1 MDFSKYSILVVDD
14 QTGVRRLLQETFR
27 EEGYNVDTAKEG
39 AEALVKIKE
48 SPPSLV
54 LLDMKM
60 PGMNGLETL
69 HQIIKD
75 NPAQV
80 VIMMTAYEEL
90 EVVQDARKLGVKD
103 YITKPFDLN
112 YLKEL
117 IKSILCKTPKG

>member
-1 MDFSKYSILVVDD
+1 MDLSKYSILVVDD

-69 HQIIKD
+69 QQIIKN
-75 NPAQV
+75 NPSQA

-90 EVVQDARKLGVKD
+90 EVVQEARKLGVKE

-112 YLKEL
+112 DLKEL
-117 IKSILCKTPKG
+117 IKGILGKTPKD

>member
-90 EVVQDARKLGVKD
+90 EVVQEARKLGVKD

>member
-75 NPAQV
+75 NPAQA

-90 EVVQDARKLGVKD
+90 EVVQEARKLGVKD